1 MSRCGDGTPSSYS
14 RLRSEYAE
22 RSFAHT
28 CETGAARRSWLWG
41 LTNVAKRYWITA
53 GAHNLG
59 VVMRALYHVGTP
71 RPLQR
76 GLAAVLFAL
85 WALWIRLTHAWR
97 RSTGLRGSA
106 TPVPLLGS
114 RAAE

>member
-1 MSRCGDGTPSSYS
+1 
-14 RLRSEYAE
+14 LRSEYAE